1 MKGGELSPPFC
12 VFLRGIFSPAAR
24 RFCLPAQDVP
34 FTDGAVFALCCGK
47 GSVILMAI
55 FGKKET
61 NTAEFSVLPRHLG
74 IIMDGNGRWAKKRA
88 LPRTAGHKVGADV
101 FKKISKECGR
111 IGIEEVTFYAFSTE
125 NWKRPKEEVE
135 TLMHLFYDYLI
146 EAKNDLQT
154 SGNLRVR
161 FIGEEE
167 GMHPKLLELMR
178 DAEKETASRTGT
190 LINIAVNYGGRQE
203 VVSAVNRLIAQGK
216 TSITEQDISE
226 NVYTAPDCDLIIR
239 PSGEERLSNFLLWQ
253 SAYSEFWSS
262 DVLWPD
268 FTEQDLHLA
277 LAAFEK
283 RNRRFGG

>member
-24 RFCLPAQDVP
+24 RFCLPAQNVP
-34 FTDGAVFALCCGK
+34 FTDGAVFALCCEK

-203 VVSAVNRLIAQGK
+203 IISAVNRLIAQGK

>member
-12 VFLRGIFSPAAR
+12 VFLRGIFSPASR
-24 RFCLPAQDVP
+24 RFCLPAQNVP

-203 VVSAVNRLIAQGK
+203 IASAVNRLIAQGK